1 MRRLLSVFVAV
12 CLVLSFFSLV
22 PSAKADTSGDYTY
35 SIAGGSATI
44 TKYTGSGGA
53 VVIPSTL
60 GGYAVTTIGDSAFK
74 NTASLISVTIGNSV
88 TTIGGY
94 AFFGCSYLTSV
105 TIPNSV
111 TSIGDFAFYGCD
123 RLTSVTIGSGVTSI
137 GIEAFQSCAS
147 LTSLTIPNS
156 VTSIGDFAFC
166 GCTALSSVTIG
177 SGVTSIG
184 SAAFAGCTGLT
195 SFTVDLGNPAYS
207 SSTDGV
213 LFNKTATLLV
223 QYPGGKQGSYAV
235 PDSVTRISSLAFN
248 GCTALDS
255 FHIVGVNSRQ

>member
-123 RLTSVTIGSGVTSI
+123 RLTSVTIV
-137 GIEAFQSCAS
+137 
-147 LTSLTIPNS
+147 
-156 VTSIGDFAFC
+156 
-166 GCTALSSVTIG
+166 